1 MKGRRTPPEFLA
13 VKNLLNICITL
24 APLCTVDDDSLHF
37 AGRSGRRT
45 RGVDGG
51 VPVVVTKRSLV
62 FFALASVFFGG
73 VFVAAKAGLSYFP
86 PLLFVALRF
95 DVAAAV
101 LLGYVALTTARE
113 DLLPSTRGDVAGIL
127 ATGVLAIGLANGLLF
142 VGQQHVS
149 SAVGSIIFSLSP
161 IFTPL
166 LAAFLLS
173 DERLSRR
180 GGVGVLVGLVGV
192 ALVVGVDPQN
202 LLGGGVVG
210 KAVVLGGAASAA
222 LGGVLIRRADGT
234 LSSTVRTAWA
244 LPVSALMVH
253 GMSLGAG
260 ESLSAVSWTPA
271 AFVALVYVSVFA
283 GAVAYIAYFDLLDD
297 VGAIRASL
305 VFYVSPVVATLGGW
319 ALLGEAISLS
329 TVAGFGVIFAG
340 FVILGSEELEG
351 RLPEL
356 AARLSTGEPSTVLT
370 DGGRDAESRTGCDAD

>member
-1 MKGRRTPPEFLA
+1 MVEKRALA
-13 VKNLLNICITL
+13 
-24 APLCTVDDDSLHF
+24 
-37 AGRSGRRT
+37 
-45 RGVDGG
+45 
-51 VPVVVTKRSLV
+51 

-73 VFVAAKAGLSYFP
+73 VFVAAKAGQAYFP

-101 LLGYVALTTARE
+101 LLGYAAVTTARE
-113 DLLPSTRGDVAGIL
+113 DLLPRTRGDVAGIL

-142 VGQQHVS
+142 VGQQYVS

-180 GGVGVLVGLVGV
+180 GTVGVLVGLLGV
-192 ALVVGVDPQN
+192 AFVVGVNPEN

-210 KAVVLGGAASAA
+210 KAIILGSAASAA
-222 LGGVLIRRADGT
+222 LGSVLIHRADGT

-271 AFVALVYVSVFA
+271 AFAALVYVSVFA
-283 GAVAYIAYFDLLDD
+283 GAVAYIAYFGLLDQ

-319 ALLGEAISLS
+319 ALLGESISLS

-340 FVILGSEELEG
+340 FAILGSEDSEG
-351 RLPEL
+351 WLPEFVARLP
-356 AARLSTGEPSTVLT
+356 TGGSSKVLT
-370 DGGRDAESRTGCDAD
+370 DGGRDTECRTGCDAD